1 MTVIKYTA
9 LALAISAGATQ
20 LASAADFVGDQ
31 AQAKGFV
38 EDASLNLLLRNYYWN
53 RNKRAGAADD
63 KDWTEGIQGVFSSG
77 FTQGTIG
84 VGIDAFGYLG
94 LKLDGGAGSSGSGNL
109 AYSDTLDK
117 EGHVVPG
124 KNHDSY
130 GKAGAAIKFRVS
142 RTQLEIGD
150 QQPSTSPV
158 FAVGGTHLTP
168 ETVSGISLMSSELKN
183 LNLEAGHFYSGT
195 SSDTTNRDGE
205 LWATYAGIATRAANY
220 VGGKYAFNDNLS
232 ASLYGA
238 KLENIWNQ
246 YYGALNYV
254 LPLTA
259 NQSLTFNANGYHT
272 TDTGSAK
279 AGKIDNNAYSLS
291 ASYAFLSAHTVTL
304 GFQKINGNTPFDY
317 IGVGDRNI
325 TGDSIY
331 LADSVQYSDF
341 NGPGEKSFQ
350 ARYDLN
356 LATLGVPGLSFMA
369 RYTHGDDIDGTHMAT
384 DSAYR
389 KYGYGADGEHHETDL
404 EAKYVVQEGPAK
416 NLSLRVREALH
427 RGNSA
432 QAEGNID
439 ELRVMVDYPL
449 SIL

>member
-1 MTVIKYTA
+1 MTVIKYSA
-9 LALAISAGATQ
+9 LALAISAGAAQ
-20 LASAADFVGDQ
+20 LASAAEFVGDQ

-38 EDASLNLLLRNYYWN
+38 EGAKLNLLLRNYYWN
-53 RNKRAGAADD
+53 RNKRAGAVDD
-63 KDWTEGIQGVFSSG
+63 KDWTEGLQGVFSSG

-84 VGIDAFGYLG
+84 VGVDAFGYLG
-94 LKLDGGAGSSGSGNL
+94 LKLDGGAGTSGSGNL
-109 AYSDTLDK
+109 TYQDTVDK
-117 EGHVVPG
+117 NGHVIPG

-130 GKAGAAIKFRVS
+130 GKAGVAVKFRVS

-150 QQPSTSPV
+150 QQPATSPV
-158 FAVGGTHLTP
+158 FAIGGTHLTP
-168 ETVSGISLMSSELKN
+168 ETVSGVSLMSSDIKH

-195 SSDTTNRDGE
+195 SADTTNRDGE
-205 LWATYAGIATRAANY
+205 LWATYANVSTRSADYA
-220 VGGKYAFNDNLS
+220 GGNYAFTDNLTG
-232 ASLYGA
+232 SLYGA
-238 KLENIWNQ
+238 KLQDIWDQ
-246 YYGALNYV
+246 YYGSLNYV
-254 LPLTA
+254 LPLSA
-259 NQSLTFNANGYHT
+259 SQSLTFNVNGYHT

-291 ASYAFLSAHTVTL
+291 ASYAFLAAHTVTL

-317 IGVGDRNI
+317 IGVGDRNN
-325 TGDSIY
+325 TGDSIF

-350 ARYDLN
+350 ARYDFN

-369 RYTHGDDIDGTHMAT
+369 RYTHGDNIDGTHMPAG
-384 DSAYR
+384 SAYS

-404 EAKYVVQEGPAK
+404 EAKYVVQQGPAK

-427 RGNSA
+427 RGNTA